1 MKRLLDILPAGT
13 FDGFIKSMPATA
25 PWAEATPDVA
35 SLDSLYLYQHS
46 GEKYIAPLMNMFLA
60 SDGKLD
66 QTGIT
71 NCSKMIAALWYD
83 KWTRLWEVNTA
94 EFNPIENYNMHE
106 EEDTEPTGTETSE
119 VTLSGTETDTHTKSG
134 SETNTRTE
142 SGSEGKTLSHTG
154 HDTVR
159 TQGTDTNNKESNSV
173 YGFNSQTAVPASE
186 KSVNTDQTV
195 TTTPGVT
202 DTENKTFTNR
212 QTTDTET
219 FLNRQDQDQKTFTNR
234 KNTEVKSFE
243 DRNTHR
249 ELDRTGN
256 IGVTTNQQMLQ
267 SSLELWQWNFWLQVF
282 EDIDSTICLD
292 CY

>member
-1 MKRLLDILPAGT
+1 MKRLLDILPTGT
-13 FDGFIKSMPATA
+13 FDGFIKSMPETA

-35 SLDSLYLYQHS
+35 SLDTLYLYQHS
-46 GEKYIAPLMNMFLA
+46 GEKFIAPLMNMFLD
-60 SDGKLD
+60 SNGKID

-106 EEDTEPTGTETSE
+106 EEDTNPTGTETNELTYSGQKQNQ
-119 VTLSGTETDTHTKSG
+119 VTHSGYDTRETEGLSAD
-134 SETNTRTE
+134 
-142 SGSEGKTLSHTG
+142 
-154 HDTVR
+154 
-159 TQGTDTNNKESNSV
+159 NKEETSV
-173 YGFNSQTAVPASE
+173 YGFNSSNPVPAQERKVNKSE
-186 KSVNTDQTV
+186 TV
-195 TTTPGVT
+195 TITPG
-202 DTENKTFTNR
+202 
-212 QTTDTET
+212 TTDTET
-219 FLNRQDQDQKTFTNR
+219 ESFTQR
-234 KNTEVKSFE
+234 KDTQVKSFT

-256 IGVTTNQQMLQ
+256 IGTLTSQEMLR